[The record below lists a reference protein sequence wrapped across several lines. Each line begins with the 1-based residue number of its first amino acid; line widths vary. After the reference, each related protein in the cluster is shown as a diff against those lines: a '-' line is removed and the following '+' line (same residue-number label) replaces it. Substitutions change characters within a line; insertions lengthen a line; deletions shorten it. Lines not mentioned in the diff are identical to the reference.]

1 MQAGVSR
8 KRKGESLDRKIG
20 GKRFWNPRLSTVGK
34 VPNQLVV
41 SHEQP
46 GIMSTAH
53 WHAQVEINYVFEGTV
68 DYQMQGHKTHL
79 APGDLCLFWGGLPHQ
94 VVDTSDDAFFIAIHL
109 PLLHFFR
116 LRLPEN
122 VQQKLMAGATLLT
135 LQPDPGDDANFARW
149 SGYFRSGD
157 AARIEHAIGE
167 VLLRIER
174 IQFDPYRLLE
184 AQTGY
189 HTPLEA
195 PDRQSFHNIE
205 RICSFITANFRDDID
220 SIDIA
225 SSADIHPK
233 YAMNVFKKSTGM
245 TLNEY
250 VSLLRLSYAQALLH
264 REDLSVLQV
273 AMDSG
278 FGSLSAFNASFR
290 KLAGMSPTDFRRA
303 LRTRAPMDIDLCAG
317 DVAPGVEPAH

>member
-1 MQAGVSR
+1 M
-8 KRKGESLDRKIG
+8 DRKIG
-20 GKRFWNPRLSTVGK
+20 GKRYWDPRLSTVER
-34 VPNQLVV
+34 VPNRLFV

-46 GIMSTAH
+46 GIMATAH
-53 WHAQVEINYVFEGTV
+53 WHAQVEINYVFAGTV
-68 DYQMQGHKTHL
+68 DYQMQGHGVHL
-79 APGDLCLFWGGLPHQ
+79 APGDLCLFWGGLPHR
-94 VVDTSDDAFFIAIHL
+94 VVDTSDDAFYIAIHL

-116 LRLPEN
+116 LRLPEDI
-122 VQQKLMAGATLLT
+122 QQRLMLGGTLLT
-135 LQPDPGDDANFARW
+135 RQRDPSDDGNFARW
-149 SGYFRSGD
+149 SGYLRSEN
-157 AARIEHAIGE
+157 AARVEHAIDE

-174 IQFDPYRLLE
+174 IQFDSYCLLE
-184 AQTGY
+184 AETEP

-195 PDRQSFHNIE
+195 PDRQSFHNIG
-205 RICSFITANFRDDID
+205 RICSFVAANFRHDID
-220 SIDIA
+220 SNDIA

-264 REDLSVLQV
+264 QDDMSVLQV

-290 KLAGMSPTDFRRA
+290 KLAGMSPSDFRRA
-303 LRTRAPMDIDLCAG
+303 LRTRPGLGASLLAHDAG
-317 DVAPGVEPAH
+317 TTH